1 MCPSTAQTSNSK
13 KSAEKS
19 DGGETS
25 KPSLSSALL
34 PVRIDSD
41 TPDRDM
47 DNVDMN
53 NNSKVDKPQIHFKE
67 ADEDPALVSM
77 VELLACM
84 SCGAAPARGR
94 IYTCGDACEGEP
106 WHVCQGCRG
115 RILRRGP
122 RGRPRCPRCRR
133 GRLNRD
139 REAESW
145 REFVEA
151 SIPPPRAG

>member
-1 MCPSTAQTSNSK
+1 MSKSKK

-19 DGGETS
+19 DGGERS
-25 KPSLSSALL
+25 KTPLSFTARLP
-34 PVRIDSD
+34 PVRICIDSD

-47 DNVDMN
+47 DNVDLN
-53 NNSKVDKPQIHFKE
+53 NNYNKVDKPQIHFKE

>member
-1 MCPSTAQTSNSK
+1 MSNSK

-25 KPSLSSALL
+25 KTSLSFTRRL

-53 NNSKVDKPQIHFKE
+53 NNNNKADKPQIHFKE